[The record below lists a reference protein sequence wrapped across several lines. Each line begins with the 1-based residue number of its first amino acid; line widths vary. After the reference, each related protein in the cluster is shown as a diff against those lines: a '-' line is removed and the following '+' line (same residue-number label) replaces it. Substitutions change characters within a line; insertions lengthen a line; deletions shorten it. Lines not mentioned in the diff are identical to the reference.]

1 MWYCG
6 SAILRETDN
15 WYEVILLSWGVYL
28 YIVYFC
34 WSFLWQHFKM
44 AKERDMHHYYW
55 PLVSTC
61 SINLYKRIWPSS
73 LTSSSETTISMQL
86 MSFISERYKKVTL
99 ESDTTHHVGVY
110 PVGITHVPWTTDV
123 LMSFLNILLIVYGG
137 HNSAEEEKPLAFSQ
151 CLQKVVWL
159 CWLYINIPEI
169 FLNKLSKKSWLQKLN
184 NFWLSVINICENWL
198 FITKLLTFYHQQ
210 QKLTLPRVVRKN
222 RICKEK

>member
-1 MWYCG
+1 MKLFFWAEA
-6 SAILRETDN
+6 SNST
-15 WYEVILLSWGVYL
+15 L
-28 YIVYFC
+28 YISVGLF
-34 WSFLWQHFKM
+34 S
-44 AKERDMHHYYW
+44 D
-55 PLVSTC
+55 
-61 SINLYKRIWPSS
+61 SISKLQKREMCTTTDPWCQLYKRIWPSS

-110 PVGITHVPWTTDV
+110 PVGITRVPWTTDV

-159 CWLYINIPEI
+159 CWHYINIPER

-184 NFWLSVINICENWL
+184 NFWLSVIHICENWL
-198 FITKLLTFYHQQ
+198 FITKLLTFHHQQ